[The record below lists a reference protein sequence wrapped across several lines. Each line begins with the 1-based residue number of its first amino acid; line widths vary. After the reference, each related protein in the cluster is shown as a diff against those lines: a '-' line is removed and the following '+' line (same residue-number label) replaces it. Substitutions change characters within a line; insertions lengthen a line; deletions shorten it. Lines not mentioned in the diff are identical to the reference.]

1 MQAQILNL
9 LNDLKRDLGL
19 TYLFISHNLNVI
31 RYFCDTTVVMYLGQ
45 IVEEGPSEAIH
56 AEPLHPYTQ
65 ALVSAVLVPEVGKQ
79 HQRVVLTGD
88 VPSPVNPPPG
98 CRFHTRCPY
107 AMEICRHTAPVLVE
121 QQAGHR
127 VACHLYTADGHTSA
141 AKATAV
147 KGGGRHATE

>member
-1 MQAQILNL
+1 
-9 LNDLKRDLGL
+9 
-19 TYLFISHNLNVI
+19 
-31 RYFCDTTVVMYLGQ
+31 MYLGQ

-56 AEPLHPYTQ
+56 AEPLHPYTR
-65 ALVSAVLVPEVGKQ
+65 ALISAVLVPEVGKQ

-88 VPSPVNPPPG
+88 VPSPINPPPG
-98 CRFHTRCPY
+98 CRFHTRCPF
-107 AMEICRHTAPVLVE
+107 AMEICRHTAPVLAE

-127 VACHLYTADGHTSA
+127 VACHLYPADGHTSA